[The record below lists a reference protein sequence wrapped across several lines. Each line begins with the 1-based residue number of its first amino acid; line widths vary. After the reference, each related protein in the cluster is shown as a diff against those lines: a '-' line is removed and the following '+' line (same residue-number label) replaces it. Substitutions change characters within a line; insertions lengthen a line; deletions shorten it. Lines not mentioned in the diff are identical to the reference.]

1 MEALN
6 VESLVPFVVVVRISV
21 FLPMAK
27 RAVPKVATYYFY
39 LLFVGFSKNMFLEM
53 EAEKRNL
60 K

>member
-6 VESLVPFVVVVRISV
+6 LESLAPFVVVVRISV

-39 LLFVGFSKNMFLEM
+39 LLFVGFSKKKCF
-53 EAEKRNL
+53 
-60 K
+60 